1 MSTTRSCSHHFQMK
15 LYIILRGIY
24 VNKGTFQCLYMKTRS
39 ESLAPSRYLEDIN
52 IVNKNEHVYTKLS
65 DCTEVWHGI
74 NNSNYQSFVQF

>member
-24 VNKGTFQCLYMKTRS
+24 VNKGTFQCLYMTTRS

-52 IVNKNEHVYTKLS
+52 IVNKNEPVYTKLS